1 MSPPQRGERLLA
13 GAARRLLGDRR
24 LLIATNRGPVTFSIG
39 ADGGLRPRRGSG
51 GLVTALSQVGRHVP
65 LTWLAAPFSDGDRLG
80 VNRPSLIDQ
89 ALPGEVRLRFTA
101 VERPMYDAAYGV
113 IANPLLWFLQHQMWE
128 LPTRPMIDTA
138 TLRAWDNGYVP
149 VNEAFARA
157 ALAEARD
164 DPEPRIMLHDYHLYL
179 APSFIRQ
186 RRPGAVV
193 SHFTH
198 IPWPPSSLWQVITP
212 RIRTA
217 IVEGLSAADVVG
229 FQTERYAH
237 NFLRAVESFL
247 PGARVDHRTRR
258 VLRADGHV
266 AHVRHYPISLDVEAT
281 RRVAASGRARRRGEQ
296 LRAGAGD
303 QVIVRVDRLEPSKN
317 ILRGFAAF
325 ELLLQRN
332 PRLRGRVTMLAFL
345 VPSRTGLREY
355 GDYGRK
361 VQAAVERINARYGRA
376 GYRHVQL
383 FYENDYPQ
391 AIAGLSIAD
400 VVLVNPLID
409 GMNLVAKEAAL
420 VSQRDAVLVLSE
432 TAGAYDQMAEHV
444 LPVAPAAWPARPT
457 RWRWAWP
464 CRLASAPG
472 ESPACARGSSARTS
486 AGGCDRSWR
495 TWPASPRAAA
505 RGARRA
511 PSTGRPPPAG
521 PAGRRPPRPPPPPAP
536 RRPPPP
542 PGRWPSARRGRAP
555 PRRCGTC
562 PGR

>member
-1 MSPPQRGERLLA
+1 
-13 GAARRLLGDRR
+13 
-24 LLIATNRGPVTFSIG
+24 
-39 ADGGLRPRRGSG
+39 
-51 GLVTALSQVGRHVP
+51 
-65 LTWLAAPFSDGDRLG
+65 
-80 VNRPSLIDQ
+80 
-89 ALPGEVRLRFTA
+89 
-101 VERPMYDAAYGV
+101 
-113 IANPLLWFLQHQMWE
+113 
-128 LPTRPMIDTA
+128 
-138 TLRAWDNGYVP
+138 
-149 VNEAFARA
+149 
-157 ALAEARD
+157 
-164 DPEPRIMLHDYHLYL
+164 MLHDYHLYL

-281 RRVAASGRARRRGEQ
+281 RRVAASARARRRGEQ

-444 LPVAPAAWPARPT
+444 LPVAPADVAGTADALAVALAMPARE
-457 RWRWAWP
+457 R
-464 CRLASAPG
+464 
-472 ESPACARGSSARTS
+472 ARRIAGLRDGVERQDIGWWLRSQLEDMARI
-486 AGGCDRSWR
+486 
-495 TWPASPRAAA
+495 AA
-505 RGARRA
+505 RRSTRR
-511 PSTGRPPPAG
+511 
-521 PAGRRPPRPPPPPAP
+521 
-536 RRPPPP
+536 
-542 PGRWPSARRGRAP
+542 
-555 PRRCGTC
+555 
-562 PGR
+562 